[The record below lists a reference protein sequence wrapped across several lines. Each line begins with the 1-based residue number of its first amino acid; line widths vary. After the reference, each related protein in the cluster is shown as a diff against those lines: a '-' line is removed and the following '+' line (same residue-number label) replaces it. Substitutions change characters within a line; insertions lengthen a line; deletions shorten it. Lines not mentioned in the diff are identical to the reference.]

1 MGDDRA
7 ARGTGQLI
15 FVSALTD
22 PVFYQVSL
30 LARGEVLTD
39 AGLTPGDPP

>member
-22 PVFYQVSL
+22 PVFCQVSL
-30 LARGEVLTD
+30 LAREVLTD